1 MLSLRD
7 SMHIFVRI
15 RTTQKRLDGHFVCI
29 LAHTVVY
36 TSCYTRI
43 QTRSR
48 SRVYRHHAIPCIYTY
63 THIPTHTHTY
73 TYTDMFITLCL
84 LALCIYTYTH
94 IYTNMLITLCLLAL
108 CVILGPLDI
117 MKYLRELTGETDDQL
132 KALTTLD
139 LSGTHSALPTTNTA
153 LSLTHYPSTQQQRS
167 PVTSDP
173 HAYRM
178 LTILSTLTRTRTKTF
193 NPSQNTNS
201 DPNTTPLCSHQ
212 RSTHRPYRTLTIMS
226 ALMRII
232 TILHNPSPNTY
243 KLCVVQ
249 LPSVLLS
256 TLTFI
261 LTIINT
267 LSMLTRMFNFYPC
280 PNYIPV

>member
-1 MLSLRD
+1 
-7 SMHIFVRI
+7 
-15 RTTQKRLDGHFVCI
+15 
-29 LAHTVVY
+29 
-36 TSCYTRI
+36 
-43 QTRSR
+43 
-48 SRVYRHHAIPCIYTY
+48 
-63 THIPTHTHTY
+63 
-73 TYTDMFITLCL
+73 MFITLCL
-84 LALCIYTYTH
+84 LALYIYIHTH

-243 KLCVVQ
+243 KLCVVSICVAINPDLHPNYNKHTQHADPNVQFLSLPELHPRVIQ
-249 LPSVLLS
+249 LPICVS
-256 TLTFI
+256 I
-261 LTIINT
+261 DH
-267 LSMLTRMFNFYPC
+267 
-280 PNYIPV
+280 